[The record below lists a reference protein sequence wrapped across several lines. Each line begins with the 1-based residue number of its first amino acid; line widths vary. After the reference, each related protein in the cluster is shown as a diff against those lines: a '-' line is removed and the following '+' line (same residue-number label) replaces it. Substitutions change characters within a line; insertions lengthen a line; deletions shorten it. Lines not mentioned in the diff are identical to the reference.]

1 MAALDAGKL
10 LAPIAGDAPSGP
22 NLESDADF
30 LALETAASAKAERL
44 VGGGGADANEGPDWN
59 NVAARAAAL
68 LERTKDVRV
77 VCHLTLAEL
86 HRGGAQGF
94 ARGLHL
100 MRELLEAQWPSI
112 HPELDADDDPS
123 LPLARVMALAALTVP
138 PVLVAL
144 RRSPLVVSRALGPL
158 SLNDIAPLQGAPDA
172 TRVHGIFQET
182 PLSELDACASALKGA
197 LDDLQGIDAVFEKH
211 VPDRGP
217 DQNGLVQ
224 FFRQAHEA
232 VRVRLEERR
241 AAEQPAQDAVAAE
254 GPVQA
259 ARTRGLSGDILSR
272 EDVVRALDKISV
284 YFEKN
289 EPSSPIPL
297 LVERCKRLVTMTF
310 LEIVN
315 DLAPD
320 GLKQAHLVVGKK
332 DGK

>member
-1 MAALDAGKL
+1 MAGLDAGKL
-10 LAPIAGDAPSGP
+10 LAPIAGDSPSGP

-30 LALETAASAKAERL
+30 LALENAASARAEKL
-44 VGGGGADANEGPDWN
+44 VGGDGGAAPEGPDWN
-59 NVAARAAAL
+59 NVAARAASL

-77 VCHLTLAEL
+77 LCHLTIAEL

-100 MRELLEAQWPSI
+100 LREMLEAHWVSI
-112 HPELDADDDPS
+112 HPELDPDDDPS

-138 PVLVAL
+138 PILVAL
-144 RRSPLVVSRALGPL
+144 RRAPLLVSRALGPL
-158 SLNDIAPLQGAPDA
+158 SLNDIAPTQGAPDA
-172 TRVHGIFQET
+172 TRIHAIFFET
-182 PLSELDACASALKGA
+182 PLPELETCAAALKGA
-197 LDDLQGIDAVFEKH
+197 LDDLQGIDAVFQAH
-211 VPDRGP
+211 VPERGP
-217 DQNGLVQ
+217 DQSGLVA

-241 AAEQPAQDAVAAE
+241 AAEQPAPGALDGQPEA
-254 GPVQA
+254 A

-272 EDVVRALDKISV
+272 EDVVRALDKISA

>member
-10 LAPIAGDAPSGP
+10 LAPIAGESPSGP
-22 NLESDADF
+22 NLDGDADF
-30 LALETAASAKAERL
+30 YALEAAASTKAEKL
-44 VGGGGADANEGPDWN
+44 VGGGGDTDEGPDWN
-59 NVAARAAAL
+59 TVASRAVAL

-77 VCHLTLAEL
+77 LCHLTLAEL

-100 MRELLEAQWPSI
+100 IREMLEAYWPSI
-112 HPELDADDDPS
+112 HPLLDEDDDPS
-123 LPLARVMALAALTVP
+123 LPLARVMALAALTVS

-144 RRSPLVVSRALGPL
+144 RRAPLVVSRAIGPL
-158 SLNDIAPLQGAPDA
+158 SLNDIAPTQGAPDA
-172 TRVHGIFQET
+172 TRVHAIFQET
-182 PLSELDACASALKGA
+182 PLPELDACAAALKGG
-197 LDDLQGIDAVFEKH
+197 LDDLQGIEAVFQKY
-211 VPDRGP
+211 VPERGP

-241 AAEQPAQDAVAAE
+241 AAEQPAQEAAAD
-254 GPVQA
+254 GQA
-259 ARTRGLSGDILSR
+259 EAAPRTRGLSGDILSR

>member
-1 MAALDAGKL
+1 MAGLDAGKL
-10 LAPIAGDAPSGP
+10 LAPIAGDSPSGP

-30 LALETAASAKAERL
+30 LALETAATTKAEKL
-44 VGGGGADANEGPDWN
+44 VGGGGADEGPDWN
-59 NVAARAAAL
+59 NVSSRAASL

-77 VCHLTLAEL
+77 LCHFTIAEL

-100 MRELLEAQWPSI
+100 TRELLEANWATI
-112 HPELDADDDPS
+112 HPELDPDDDPS

-138 PVLVAL
+138 PMLVAL
-144 RRSPLVVSRALGPL
+144 RRSPLLVSRALGPL
-158 SLNDIAPLQGAPDA
+158 SLNDIAPTQGAPDA
-172 TRVHGIFQET
+172 TRVHAIFQET
-182 PLSELDACASALKGA
+182 PLPELEACATALKGG
-197 LDDLQGIDAVFEKH
+197 LDDLQGIDKVFQTH

-224 FFRQAHEA
+224 FFKQAYEA
-232 VRVRLEERR
+232 VRTRFEERR
-241 AAEQPAQDAVAAE
+241 AAEQPAVAAE
-254 GPVQA
+254 GQA
-259 ARTRGLSGDILSR
+259 EAAAPRTRGLSGDILSR

>member
-10 LAPIAGDAPSGP
+10 LAPITGESPSGS

-30 LALETAASAKAERL
+30 LALETAASVKTERL
-44 VGGGGADANEGPDWN
+44 VGGDGSAAEGPDWN
-59 NVAARAAAL
+59 SVASRALGL

-77 VCHLTLAEL
+77 LCHLAIAEL
-86 HRGGAQGF
+86 HRTGVQGF
-94 ARGLHL
+94 AQALHL
-100 MRELLEAQWPSI
+100 MREMLEAHWVSI
-112 HPELDADDDPS
+112 HPELDPEDDPS
-123 LPLARVMALAALTVP
+123 LPLSRVMALAALTVP
-138 PVLVAL
+138 PVVTGL
-144 RRSPLVVSRALGPL
+144 RRAPLVVSRAIGPL

-172 TRVHGIFQET
+172 TRVHAIFVET
-182 PLSELDACASALKGA
+182 PLPELEGCVKALKGG
-197 LDDLQGIDAVFEKH
+197 LDDLQGIERVFQTH

-217 DQNGLVQ
+217 DLRALVQ
-224 FFRQAHEA
+224 FFQQAHEA
-232 VRVRLEERR
+232 VRVRFEERR
-241 AAEQPAQDAVAAE
+241 ATEQPAEAAAGD
-254 GPVQA
+254 GPAEA
-259 ARTRGLSGDILSR
+259 APRTRGLSGDILSR

>member
-10 LAPIAGDAPSGP
+10 LAPIAGESPSGP
-22 NLESDADF
+22 NLDGDADF
-30 LALETAASAKAERL
+30 LALETAASAKAEKL
-44 VGGGGADANEGPDWN
+44 FGGGGDATEGPDWN
-59 NVAARAAAL
+59 DVAARAIAL

-77 VCHLTLAEL
+77 LCQLTLAEL
-86 HRGGAQGF
+86 YRGGAPGF

-100 MRELLEAQWPSI
+100 IREMLEAHWPSI
-112 HPELDADDDPS
+112 HPQLDEDDDPS

-144 RRSPLVVSRALGPL
+144 RRSPLVISRALGPL
-158 SLNDIAPLQGAPDA
+158 SLNDIAPTQGAPDA
-172 TRVHGIFQET
+172 ARVHGIFQET
-182 PLSELDACASALKGA
+182 PLPELDACATALKGA
-197 LDDLQGIDAVFEKH
+197 FDDLQGIDAVFQKH

-217 DQNGLVQ
+217 DQNGLLQ

-241 AAEQPAQDAVAAE
+241 AAEQPAQEAGADGQPAA
-254 GPVQA
+254 A